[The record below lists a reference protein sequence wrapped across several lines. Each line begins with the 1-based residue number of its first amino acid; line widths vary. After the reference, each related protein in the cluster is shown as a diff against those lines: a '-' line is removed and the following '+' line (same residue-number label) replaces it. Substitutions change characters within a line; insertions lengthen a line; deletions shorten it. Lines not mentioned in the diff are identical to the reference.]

1 MNSTSSTVEGA
12 GLVPGLPA
20 FLDGYPNGTRR
31 LLEARA
37 FQPVA
42 HAPIFK
48 AFCRVAGPAL
58 DWLKHPTN
66 TAIAIACT
74 LAAPLIALMLLPLFL
89 ILLPVAFILGFIG
102 IAAASINTN
111 N

>member
-20 FLDGYPNGTRR
+20 FLDGYPDGTRR

-37 FQPVA
+37 FQPVS

-48 AFCRVAGPAL
+48 AFCRVGGPAL
-58 DWLKHPTN
+58 DWLKHGTN
-66 TAIAIACT
+66 TAIAIACV

-102 IAAASINTN
+102 IAAASINSDN
-111 N
+111 

>member
-12 GLVPGLPA
+12 GLVPGFPA
-20 FLDGYPNGTRR
+20 FLDGYPDGTRR

-48 AFCRVAGPAL
+48 AFCRVGGPAL
-58 DWLKHPTN
+58 DWLKHGTN
-66 TAIAIACT
+66 TAIAIACV

-89 ILLPVAFILGFIG
+89 ILLPAAFILGFIG
-102 IAAASINTN
+102 IAAASINSN